1 MNFSFIKG
9 VVMKRLGKCAVLF
22 VPYVI
27 DMSSL
32 LIYTLFV
39 CLSSMNASGARSGKV
54 NKVDLLLCFIDT
66 EIEFY
71 HRALLLSFCSFL
83 FLKAVLFTAT

>member
-39 CLSSMNASGARSGKV
+39 SLFHECKRCKV
-54 NKVDLLLCFIDT
+54 
-66 EIEFY
+66 
-71 HRALLLSFCSFL
+71 R
-83 FLKAVLFTAT
+83 